1 MTVSGL
7 ATPYGFQSFPNYTAG
22 RQGNSINKIVI
33 HHMATTDYDS
43 VPGIWNSRQASAHYG
58 IGKNG
63 EIRAYVD
70 EDNTAW
76 HAGDWNA
83 NLTSI
88 GIEHCNINGAP
99 TYDIAQATVEAS
111 AKLVADIANRYGL
124 GLVVPGKNLFPHSD
138 FTSTACPGQL
148 RGKLQE
154 IANRANAINAGGNY
168 VPSQSAP
175 SSTAQPTASS
185 STGKTYIDNFKNG
198 GDRFVL
204 QGTMVNNH
212 TELQNGIYQSEIDEL
227 TADPFDWTDNGI
239 PTKLLDD
246 LSDPAGRSFNDGAT
260 VRFKSQYQRG
270 TIDKYLPNVGE
281 NGAVGIDFLDGNG
294 IIWFDA
300 KKFWEHA

>member
-33 HHMATTDYDS
+33 HHMATTDYNS

-58 IGKNG
+58 IGQDG
-63 EIRAYVD
+63 TIRSYVD

-76 HAGDWNA
+76 HAGDWPT

-88 GIEHCNINGAP
+88 GIEHANATGAP
-99 TYDIAQATVEAS
+99 NYDIAQATIDAS

-124 GLVVPGKNLFPHSD
+124 GTVVPYKNLFPHSQ

-148 RGKLQE
+148 KGKLQE
-154 IANRANAINAGGNY
+154 IADRANAINNGGQS
-168 VPSQSAP
+168 VPTQS
-175 SSTAQPTASS
+175 TTNAQPT
-185 STGKTYIDNFKNG
+185 STGSSAIDKFKAG

-204 QGTMVNNH
+204 QGSFINN
-212 TELQNGIYQSEIDEL
+212 TCELQYGIYQSRADEL
-227 TADPFDWTDNGI
+227 SAVPFAWKDNGI

-246 LSDPAGRSFNDGAT
+246 LSDPNGRSFNDGAT
-260 VRFKSQYQRG
+260 VRFKPQYQRG
-270 TIDKYLPNVGE
+270 TIDKYSVNA
-281 NGAVGIDFLDGNG
+281 NAVGIDFLDGNG

-300 KKFWEHA
+300 DKFWAHY